1 MAIKITLKNSVV
13 QDSVPTTSHLAAV
26 GELALNA
33 NINSLG
39 IYMRASDNSIVKMAG
54 PGSLTTPA
62 ASTTAA
68 GIAELATSAETT
80 TGTDTARVTTPAG
93 VKAVTDAERTT
104 SNNTYLAKAGGT
116 LTGVLAAT
124 AGSNSAPA
132 IHFGDTDSGIYGGT
146 NTVSLAAGGTQGLT
160 LSSAGKVSCPVGID
174 VGGASSSYNFSVKLA
189 TDKHIGFSPNQGEL
203 GSVPALVAY
212 DDAGGLEDIGFR
224 GTTVRFARSSAEV
237 ARFDSSGRLL
247 VAHSSGTAPGA
258 FSSKISIEDV
268 DSAASFSVTRNSA
281 NNGGPVILLGKTRT
295 ATVGGTTI
303 VQSGDGLGELRFYGA
318 DGTDRNSQ
326 AAQIKA
332 EVDGT
337 PGENDMPGRLVF
349 STTADGA
356 STVTTRLTID
366 SAGLVNVP
374 DNGKFTAGASDDLQ
388 IYHDGTN
395 NLILGSPTVLIKN
408 KDNDES
414 YIRCNE
420 DGAVE
425 LFHDASK
432 KLETYSLGV
441 SIDSRLWVGGDTGSP
456 GRIILKEG
464 GAVSEIAVT
473 RNSDANSDL
482 QFKTEHLDGTI
493 TRAKIDFNG
502 HFVIP
507 HDNKQLQLGAGS
519 DLKIYHDGSNSYLTN
534 STGALILQTD
544 NLQIKNAAG
553 NESLIRATADGNAE
567 LYYDNSKKFQTES
580 DGVRILGDSKIWFDA
595 WQGRFDRNWDD
606 YPSITITPSTTYGN
620 QGEFRFHGQSGA
632 LGGYGSGSDFSID
645 VRVDGAFQEGSDR
658 RRKTN
663 IEEITG
669 ALATVKQLTGKKFN
683 IINRQ
688 GDLDPN
694 KGTKKQFGLIA
705 QECED
710 IIPEVVSFHPDE
722 NTPNENGWC
731 SAYGLDYGKLTP
743 LLINAIKELAAK
755 VETLE
760 TEVAALKG

>member
-1 MAIKITLKNSVV
+1 
-13 QDSVPTTSHLAAV
+13 
-26 GELALNA
+26 
-33 NINSLG
+33 
-39 IYMRASDNSIVKMAG
+39 
-54 PGSLTTPA
+54 
-62 ASTTAA
+62 
-68 GIAELATSAETT
+68 
-80 TGTDTARVTTPAG
+80 
-93 VKAVTDAERTT
+93 
-104 SNNTYLAKAGGT
+104 
-116 LTGVLAAT
+116 
-124 AGSNSAPA
+124 
-132 IHFGDTDSGIYGGT
+132 GGT

-534 STGALILQTD
+534 STG
-544 NLQIKNAAG
+544 
-553 NESLIRATADGNAE
+553 
-567 LYYDNSKKFQTES
+567 
-580 DGVRILGDSKIWFDA
+580 
-595 WQGRFDRNWDD
+595 
-606 YPSITITPSTTYGN
+606 
-620 QGEFRFHGQSGA
+620 
-632 LGGYGSGSDFSID
+632 
-645 VRVDGAFQEGSDR
+645 
-658 RRKTN
+658 
-663 IEEITG
+663 
-669 ALATVKQLTGKKFN
+669 
-683 IINRQ
+683 
-688 GDLDPN
+688 
-694 KGTKKQFGLIA
+694 
-705 QECED
+705 
-710 IIPEVVSFHPDE
+710 
-722 NTPNENGWC
+722 
-731 SAYGLDYGKLTP
+731 
-743 LLINAIKELAAK
+743 
-755 VETLE
+755 
-760 TEVAALKG
+760 